1 MPKVIT
7 CVLFRPTSSG
17 TLVTLSDFTLDEEES
32 KTVALPSVSDI
43 RQMITERGRLHFDN
57 KDSIKLDQHICHFSV
72 ITGAPCPLIYACV
85 CEPSFSPEQ
94 ASIFLDAL
102 QGPVVNDASLLPRLS
117 SAGDYQLQQDIGPKF
132 AYLMV
137 SLTKLFF
144 PFIESLY

>member
-57 KDSIKLDQHICHFSV
+57 KDSIKLDQ
-72 ITGAPCPLIYACV
+72 L
-85 CEPSFSPEQ
+85 
-94 ASIFLDAL
+94 
-102 QGPVVNDASLLPRLS
+102 VVNHFLLRFTS
-117 SAGDYQLQQDIGPKF
+117 TQLNVFQF
-132 AYLMV
+132 
-137 SLTKLFF
+137 
-144 PFIESLY
+144 